1 MEQDGVCLVAHS
13 GGIIVL
19 KDLRITTMLVLL
31 EALYIGPFNYR
42 KTGAL
47 VKCYPQEEP
56 EVLEH
61 FDDGRGHSGA
71 LSTKTCPLDREV
83 FQEALVREYITGVLE
98 PGYVSKTEFK
108 ITEFGIRELSRL
120 HAESEKV
127 VVFTVEQVTA
137 LCGGRLPY
145 GDGFTWERV
154 ERFELEDGML
164 QPYAGDTILPGPG
177 IRIKARAELL
187 HDHSRV
193 VHGRSHQTDRY
204 PDGCPVRPD

>member
-1 MEQDGVCLVAHS
+1 M
-13 GGIIVL
+13 L

-31 EALYIGPFNYR
+31 EALYIEPFNHR

-61 FDDGRGHSGA
+61 FDDGHGHSGA
-71 LSTKTCPLDREV
+71 LFSKTSPLDQEV

-98 PGYVSKTEFK
+98 PGRVSTTEFK
-108 ITEFGIRELSRL
+108 LTESGIRELSRL

-145 GDGFTWERV
+145 GDGFAWERV

-164 QPYAGDTILPGPG
+164 QPYTGNTILPGPG
-177 IRIKARAELL
+177 ICIKARAELP
-187 HDHSRV
+187 HDRSRV
-193 VHGRSHQTDRY
+193 THEKS
-204 PDGCPVRPD
+204 PAN